1 MDELVQMP
9 NVLANELAVR
19 IIDSDKNR
27 LKNVQAMV
35 QTMLPSDVEVTA
47 AQHPEEVRRQLE
59 LLSSGDPATYTQRK
73 HNIFLTRE
81 NFTSFHTLHPGDNL
95 FKDARSVKNTTNH
108 DGTFAMLDN
117 YKNYLLAED
126 GKFFNA
132 VLVDPTSTEANPQ
145 TWDPFEPNIHLANFS
160 CPHAEIHKD
169 PQLTKI
175 QIYESDDESQTLASR
190 MQLEKMFLHFDRLIE
205 MDSWK

>member
-35 QTMLPSDVEVTA
+35 QTMLPSDVEVTT

-59 LLSSGDPATYTQRK
+59 LLSSDDPATYTQRK

-81 NFTSFHTLHPGDNL
+81 NFTSFHTLHPGDQL
-95 FKDARSVKNTTNH
+95 FKDQRSVKNTTNH
-108 DGTFAMLDN
+108 DGTFAMLDS
-117 YKNYLLAED
+117 YKDYLLAEG

-132 VLVDPTSTEANPQ
+132 VLINPSSGEANPQ
-145 TWDPFEPNIHLANFS
+145 IWDSFEPTTHVANFS
-160 CPHAEIHKD
+160 CPHAELHRD
-169 PQLTKI
+169 PQFTRI
-175 QIYESDDESQTLASR
+175 PFYESDDDSERLFSR
-190 MQLEKMFLHFDRLIE
+190 TQLEKMFLHFDSLVG